1 MRFVYSAIGSRVQ
14 FFFGLISSI
23 ERLIFYNWLICSF
36 ICFTYLILVTFC
48 CYWLISFHLDF
59 WENFFINPI
68 NSFGLENSKLISY
81 EAFKINSALLIHL
94 APFNKLKFLPKD
106 NYFNSYLIRY
116 SSFNHHIK
124 DNSEIS
130 KNILNKDLSKF
141 IGGGYTSYKNIEPIG
156 FINDL
161 LNNKKLLIK
170 KISNYLATLEIDKTY
185 TILPIIRWIND
196 DTGLSN
202 SITVSESLKINK
214 LVDKELLANIFY
226 KDMLKSAYKYNVIN
240 NNSEFMLMNR
250 V

>member
-1 MRFVYSAIGSRVQ
+1 MSTKTVNY
-14 FFFGLISSI
+14 
-23 ERLIFYNWLICSF
+23 E
-36 ICFTYLILVTFC
+36 
-48 CYWLISFHLDF
+48 LDS
-59 WENFFINPI
+59 NF
-68 NSFGLENSKLISY
+68 ENSSM
-81 EAFKINSALLIHL
+81 
-94 APFNKLKFLPKD
+94 
-106 NYFNSYLIRY
+106 
-116 SSFNHHIK
+116 
-124 DNSEIS
+124 
-130 KNILNKDLSKF
+130 NKDLTKI

-214 LVDKELLANIFY
+214 LVDKELLANIIY
-226 KDMLKSAYKYNVIN
+226 KDLLKSAYKYNVIN